1 LAFWGYFIK
10 RHGIFL
16 IIKNNYEG
24 KLYFYDNMV
33 EISLLKSDGTRSVH
47 NGVTLRVPR
56 GVFCQIISNKEMP
69 TTLPKKYNSPE

>member
-1 LAFWGYFIK
+1 MNTRINIK
-10 RHGIFL
+10 MVWHFGDILLKDIGIFL

-47 NGVTLRVPR
+47 DGV
-56 GVFCQIISNKEMP
+56 
-69 TTLPKKYNSPE
+69 KYH

>member
-1 LAFWGYFIK
+1 MVWHFGDILLKDI
-10 RHGIFL
+10 GIFL

-47 NGVTLRVPR
+47 DGV
-56 GVFCQIISNKEMP
+56 
-69 TTLPKKYNSPE
+69 KYH